1 MGNEPSVVYSFVCD
15 PDECDTL
22 IEVHTVHFGFP
33 NGVVEMK
40 CPCGRMMQYIHREER
55 HHELRTTA

>member
-1 MGNEPSVVYSFVCD
+1 MTPSIVYSFVCD

-40 CPCGRMMQYIHREER
+40 CPCGRMMQYIER
-55 HHELRTTA
+55 KELSNGL